1 MRGRANAEP
10 RSQREVNPP
19 SLRGEKFLKKLRI
32 LTNEAFDTA
41 PPPRSIPGIIRRPL
55 LYLAKRFELVRR
67 RIGGKTIMRHDTF
80 VLSLIWRE
88 THNSVKSTSVSD
100 LAWVVLGGSAL
111 LAYGVGN
118 AVVALRRGSET
129 LRAQQEPWIIVLMA
143 AFALGLAGGVIL
155 SKVAWSRAVAP
166 FLKALPLSMSER
178 RRMATVAALSI
189 GAPFVVLA
197 GVVTTSACLL
207 VDRPCAAAWG
217 FGAGMT
223 CAAGVASAVFLH
235 LFVAKNVAPDDTSTP
250 FANAA
255 KSIPLPWLAMFDCAA
270 PAWLGVWACGLP
282 AGAMRLTASLFVTSF
297 LFVLAAALAIGA
309 SLARHQAA
317 PAAVAGMIGGLIAF
331 MVSLRCHPLGSPVLR
346 TTPQG
351 FMSIWLRLLRL
362 PLVLSAVCFVAPA
375 SAAVIAEP
383 SAWTTPIASGLCLL
397 ILNGAYAVF
406 AGYFLN
412 APLIAALGFFLAVA
426 YAGYEFLEYGD
437 TVIIGFAA
445 LIAFLWHKTFQRY
458 RYG

>member
-1 MRGRANAEP
+1 
-10 RSQREVNPP
+10 
-19 SLRGEKFLKKLRI
+19 
-32 LTNEAFDTA
+32 
-41 PPPRSIPGIIRRPL
+41 
-55 LYLAKRFELVRR
+55 
-67 RIGGKTIMRHDTF
+67 
-80 VLSLIWRE
+80 
-88 THNSVKSTSVSD
+88 VKSTSVSD

-111 LAYGVGN
+111 LAYGAGN
-118 AVVALRRGSET
+118 TVVALCRASET
-129 LRAQQEPWIIVLMA
+129 LRARQEPWIIVLLA
-143 AFALGLAGGVIL
+143 TFALGLAGGVIL

-197 GVVTTSACLL
+197 GVVISSACFL
-207 VDRPCAAAWG
+207 VDKPYAAAWG

-223 CAAGVASAVFLH
+223 CAAGVASALFLH
-235 LFVAKNVAPDDTSTP
+235 LFVANNEAPDDLSTP

-255 KSIPLPWLAMFDCAA
+255 ESIPVPWLAMLDCAA
-270 PAWLGVWACGLP
+270 PAWLGAWACGLP
-282 AGAMRLTASLFVTSF
+282 AGKMRLTARLFVTSF

-351 FMSIWLRLLRL
+351 FVSVWLRLLRL

-383 SAWTTPIASGLCLL
+383 SAWTTPIATGLCLL
-397 ILNGAYAVF
+397 ISNGVYAVF

-412 APLIAALGFFLAVA
+412 APLTAALGFFFAVA
-426 YAGYEFLEYGD
+426 YAGYESLEYGGA
-437 TVIIGFAA
+437 VNVGFAA
-445 LIAFLWHKTFQRY
+445 LIAFLWHKSLRRY
-458 RYG
+458 HHG